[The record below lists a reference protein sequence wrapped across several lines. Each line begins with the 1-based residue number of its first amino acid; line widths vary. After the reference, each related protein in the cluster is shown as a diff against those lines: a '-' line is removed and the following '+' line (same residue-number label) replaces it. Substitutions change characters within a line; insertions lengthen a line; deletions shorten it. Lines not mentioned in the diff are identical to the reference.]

1 MPFSILLDV
10 LLALLLVITIG
21 YAVSLNK
28 KLGAL
33 RKHKDEMQELSLG
46 FADATRRAENS
57 IVKLKS
63 TSETIKARMEKAEN
77 LQEDLIFLIDRG
89 SSAADRLE
97 NHIRNLRDETGVQ
110 VQSTLPSNQLSSTSQ
125 MAASEINNTGT
136 GIKSAPDDK
145 NNSKK
150 DTLAHKSLLTASKEE
165 PKKSEPSDAEKDLL
179 KALRSA
185 G

>member
-1 MPFSILLDV
+1 MPYSILLDV

-28 KLGAL
+28 KLGVL
-33 RKHKDEMQELSLG
+33 REHKNEMQELALG

-63 TSETIKARMEKAEN
+63 TSETMQARMEKAEN

-97 NHIRNLRDETGVQ
+97 SHIRNLRDETGVQ
-110 VQSTLPSNQLSSTSQ
+110 VQNALPSSQLSSTSQ

-136 GIKSAPDDK
+136 KKKPVPDDK
-145 NNSKK
+145 QNLKK
-150 DTLAHKSLLTASKEE
+150 DALSNKPPLTASKEE
-165 PKKSEPSDAEKDLL
+165 PGKSEPSEAEKDLL